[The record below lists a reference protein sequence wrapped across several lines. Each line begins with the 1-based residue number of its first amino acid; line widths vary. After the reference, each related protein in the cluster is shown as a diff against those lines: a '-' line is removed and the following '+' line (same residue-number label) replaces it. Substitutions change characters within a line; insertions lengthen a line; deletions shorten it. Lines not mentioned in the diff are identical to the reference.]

1 MARSA
6 AALLLKSNVCLV
18 LSSTTARAPISWCGG
33 DGHICQLN
41 CGNFCA
47 ATASKYVPGCSHQV
61 ELRQALAITCISHAR
76 WSPNSSRV
84 RYWRQ
89 PPKIFLRRPLSAPCR
104 SGNCLYHLKLRYK
117 VFLRKYCGKVSNIYQ
132 RCQASA
138 KLDFVHR
145 QSPYQPSTDCGNS
158 RLDVLD
164 GLVTTPSRLPTIDG
178 PRTVQIL
185 VWGR

>member
-1 MARSA
+1 MS
-6 AALLLKSNVCLV
+6 
-18 LSSTTARAPISWCGG
+18 
-33 DGHICQLN
+33 
-41 CGNFCA
+41 
-47 ATASKYVPGCSHQV
+47 
-61 ELRQALAITCISHAR
+61 LR
-76 WSPNSSRV
+76 
-84 RYWRQ
+84 
-89 PPKIFLRRPLSAPCR
+89 
-104 SGNCLYHLKLRYK
+104 NCLYHLKLCYK
-117 VFLRKYCGKVSNIYQ
+117 VFLRKYCGKASRNIYHPYQ
-132 RCQASA
+132 GCKARFVPVCAIHHPTKCLQLGAYIPRGLRLSEVYDRRNPTESFKSCLGTHPGNRLSPCIYCGPTQPIQAHHCHPQTWYKANRWPGQASA